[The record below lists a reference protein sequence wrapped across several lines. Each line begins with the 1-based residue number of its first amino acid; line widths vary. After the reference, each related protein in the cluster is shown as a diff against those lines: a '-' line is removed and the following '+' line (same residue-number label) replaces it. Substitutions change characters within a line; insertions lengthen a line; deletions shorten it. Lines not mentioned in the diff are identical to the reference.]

1 MLGLN
6 VNNMLDH
13 AAIVSL
19 QQEYDL
25 QGKGQSHK
33 YTPPGLLD
41 FLSNLWETYFYK
53 MTQIY
58 I

>member
-25 QGKGQSHK
+25 QGKGQS
-33 YTPPGLLD
+33 
-41 FLSNLWETYFYK
+41 
-53 MTQIY
+53 QIY
-58 I
+58 TTRTFGFLIKPLGDILL